1 MAAGSIEGGKAT
13 PDEIEGVTLEVL
25 EEQRMRRALLD
36 SIKGSQQE
44 LNELRTRLA
53 QFGVEGEKI
62 NECGVEAV
70 YYLFQNRIVEHW
82 RRLCDYSFDSRA
94 GCRKKRLELFYKVR
108 ATAYPTK
115 RTFVKGDF
123 TPKRKFP
130 R

>member
-53 QFGVEGEKI
+53 QF
-62 NECGVEAV
+62 
-70 YYLFQNRIVEHW
+70 
-82 RRLCDYSFDSRA
+82 
-94 GCRKKRLELFYKVR
+94 
-108 ATAYPTK
+108 
-115 RTFVKGDF
+115 
-123 TPKRKFP
+123 
-130 R
+130 